1 MLDITMKSR
10 ISVRLTLQIP
20 TIICHH
26 MNDNIKEIKKGR
38 YKQTWGIRPKPMQ
51 KKKKKSQKLN
61 KAKHGEFKLVMKI
74 V

>member
-1 MLDITMKSR
+1 
-10 ISVRLTLQIP
+10 
-20 TIICHH
+20 

-51 KKKKKSQKLN
+51 KKKKNSQKLN